1 MTRVTAAAALGLP
14 VHPVMPLNVVDV
26 VLVYEQTP
34 FPPATENNP
43 LESKPVVDAT
53 VRLPVA
59 RSWLA
64 PLTVVAV
71 VMVTVTLSSGMP
83 VVQPVN
89 EKSVA
94 SVTV

>member
-1 MTRVTAAAALGLP
+1 MTRVAAAAALGLP

-34 FPPATENNP
+34 LPPA
-43 LESKPVVDAT
+43 PVVDAT

-59 RSWLA
+59 RSW
-64 PLTVVAV
+64 PSPFTVVAV